1 MIMIWLTCS
10 RILRHPGNHLA
21 RPWCTLW
28 GPEYTWTSWFC
39 QIFPPCQLGRKC
51 CSYIMYRC
59 TGVLRSNIFFSNM
72 LQILPSFISRYQKS
86 EIPKGFFFKMWY
98 VHIRDDEYVFFR
110 VVKITQYVPDLFT
123 LTPCFEV
130 QIKRIFGTKS
140 QIFNDNKIWKPP
152 KVKCSRCQLVWSH
165 LEAATSLEKI
175 NAGEPI
181 RALPAITTWQP
192 WSKKENTKCF
202 IKLWVLF
209 IWRNVTFDLQ
219 AAFQIYLFT
228 HRFK

>member
-59 TGVLRSNIFFSNM
+59 TGVSRSNIFSSNM

-98 VHIRDDEYVFFR
+98 VHIRDDEYVFFSCCKNNSICAR
-110 VVKITQYVPDLFT
+110 LIHTYT
-123 LTPCFEV
+123 M
-130 QIKRIFGTKS
+130 
-140 QIFNDNKIWKPP
+140 
-152 KVKCSRCQLVWSH
+152 
-165 LEAATSLEKI
+165 
-175 NAGEPI
+175 
-181 RALPAITTWQP
+181 
-192 WSKKENTKCF
+192 
-202 IKLWVLF
+202 LWGADQKNF
-209 IWRNVTFDLQ
+209 WNEISN
-219 AAFQIYLFT
+219 FQ
-228 HRFK
+228 RQ